1 MKGRNFKQMNH
12 AEEKCMKELI
22 FKICNHE
29 GESDVV
35 RESMA
40 DMDSEIFQVSL
51 TSFLFYFLLASL
63 LFSPLFYVLLV
74 Q

>member
-1 MKGRNFKQMNH
+1 MKGRNFKQMNQT
-12 AEEKCMKELI
+12 EQKYMKELI

-35 RESMA
+35 TESMA
-40 DMDSEIFQVSL
+40 DIDSEIFQVSL
-51 TSFLFYFLLASL
+51 TSLLFYFLLDSL
-63 LFSPLFYVLLV
+63 LFFPLLYVLLV